1 MLATAVAALSFAA
14 PPAARLGFRRA
25 VATMRAWGVEAGRLD
40 DAEAQDLLDEA
51 QAESSEA
58 ALYCLN
64 VKLCIKP
71 EVREEFLDCIRA
83 NQRGTLSSEP
93 LAVTYVFGEDESTP
107 NTFHFFEQYRG
118 VEGFEA
124 HTKSPHFADWET
136 FAHIALRLLCLRLP
150 RRNPPRPS
158 RSPSRPSSRSIPR
171 TRRAGRASRR
181 RAPVRSSAST
191 LRCT

>member
-14 PPAARLGFRRA
+14 PPAARLGTRRA
-25 VATMRAWGVEAGRLD
+25 VATMRDWGVEAGRLD

-51 QAESSEA
+51 QAESSEG

-93 LAVTYVFGEDESTP
+93 LAVTYVFGEDEATP

-118 VEGFEA
+118 IEGFEA
-124 HTKSPHFADWET
+124 HTKSPHFADWEQ
-136 FAHIALRLLCLRLP
+136 FI
-150 RRNPPRPS
+150 RPS
-158 RSPSRPSSRSIPR
+158 RSPSRPSSHSIPR
-171 TRRAGRASRR
+171 TRRAGPASRR
-181 RAPVRSSAST
+181 RAPLHSSAST